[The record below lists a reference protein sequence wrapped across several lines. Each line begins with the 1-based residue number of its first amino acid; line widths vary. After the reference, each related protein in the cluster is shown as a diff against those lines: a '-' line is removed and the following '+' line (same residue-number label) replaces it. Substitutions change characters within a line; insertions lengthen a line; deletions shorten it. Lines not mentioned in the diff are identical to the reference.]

1 MPSPYPGP
9 DLGKYGAGRASFPVM
24 PLVKIHRRAGH
35 PAAQNEQIMAAVHE
49 ALVAAFRIPEH
60 DRNHL
65 LFEHDSEHFQIAPDR
80 TTAFTLIEIVAY
92 PGRTVEAKRNLYRE
106 IGERLARIGVP
117 PADLFVILSE
127 PALENW
133 SVRNGV
139 SALDDP
145 PGFKLT
151 V

>member
-1 MPSPYPGP
+1 
-9 DLGKYGAGRASFPVM
+9 M
-24 PLVKIHRRAGH
+24 PLVKIHRRVGH
-35 PAAQNEQIMAAVHE
+35 PAVQNQQIMTAVHD

-65 LFEHDSEHFQIAPDR
+65 LFEHDDEHFHIAPDR
-80 TTAFTLIEIVAY
+80 TAAFTLIEIVAY
-92 PGRTVEAKRNLYRE
+92 PGRSVEAKRSLYQE
-106 IGERLARIGVP
+106 IGQRLARIGVS

-133 SVRNGV
+133 SVRNGL

>member
-1 MPSPYPGP
+1 M
-9 DLGKYGAGRASFPVM
+9 RAKNVGGSDRFRVM
-24 PLVKIHRRAGH
+24 PLVKIHRRDGH
-35 PAAQNEQIMAAVHE
+35 PAVENEQIMAAVHD
-49 ALVAAFRIPEH
+49 ALVAVFRIPEH

-65 LFEHDSEHFQIAPDR
+65 MFEHDSGHFQIPPER

-106 IGERLARIGVP
+106 IGDRLARMGVA
-117 PADLFVILSE
+117 PADVFVILSE

-139 SALDDP
+139 SALDAP